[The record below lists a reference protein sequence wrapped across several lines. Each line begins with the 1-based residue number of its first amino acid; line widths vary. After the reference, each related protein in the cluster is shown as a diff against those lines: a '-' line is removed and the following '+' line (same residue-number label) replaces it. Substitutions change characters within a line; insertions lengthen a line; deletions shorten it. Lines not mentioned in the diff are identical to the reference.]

1 MIYLVR
7 HGQTEFNQE
16 RRFQGRLDSPLTA
29 IGVAQAHAVGRRLGG
44 LVAPGVGWVIETSP
58 QGRAL
63 HTAQIIRDVTGIT
76 ADLVIDDRLR
86 EVSLGSWDGLCRDE
100 IELKW
105 PGAMLASSRQS
116 WAERCP
122 DGETVQQAID
132 RCTAWLASQRERRK
146 SIVVSHGIAG
156 SIIRGVHAGVSVAE
170 MLRLPVPQDNFFE
183 LSHGR
188 INQVDGLHSV
198 PSDNHLG

>member
-16 RRFQGRLDSPLTA
+16 KRFQGRLDSPLTVA
-29 IGVAQAHAVGRRLGG
+29 GMAQAHAVGRGLRA
-44 LVAPGVGWVIETSP
+44 LVAQGGGWIIETSP

-63 HTAQIIRDVTGIT
+63 HTAQIIRDEAGIA

-116 WAERCP
+116 WAKRCP

-132 RCTAWLASQRERRK
+132 RCTAWLASQREDRK
-146 SIVVSHGIAG
+146 CIVVSHGITG
-156 SIIRGVHAGVSVAE
+156 SLIRGIYAGVSVGE
-170 MLRLPVPQDNFFE
+170 MLRLPVPQDSFFE
-183 LSHGR
+183 LSYGR
-188 INQVDGLHSV
+188 ISQVDGLH
-198 PSDNHLG
+198 PSRPVAQ

>member
-16 RRFQGRLDSPLTA
+16 KRFQGRLDSPLTA
-29 IGVAQAHAVGRRLGG
+29 NGMAQAHAVGHRLRA
-44 LVAPGVGWVIETSP
+44 LVAPGIGWVIETSP
-58 QGRAL
+58 QGHAL
-63 HTAQIIRDVTGIT
+63 HTAQIVRAVMGIA
-76 ADLVIDDRLR
+76 ADPVIDDRLR

-122 DGETVQQAID
+122 DGESVQQAID
-132 RCTAWLASQRERRK
+132 RCTAWLASQREGRRC
-146 SIVVSHGIAG
+146 IVVSHGITG
-156 SIIRGVHAGVSVAE
+156 SIIRGVYAGLSVAE
-170 MLRLPVPQDNFFE
+170 MLRLPVPQDSFFE

-188 INQVDGLHSV
+188 INQEEGLHSV
-198 PSDNHLG
+198 PSDNPVS